1 MTTQEMR
8 NAIADTRDSERWK
21 AKVAC
26 MYDDQVIAVYYSFLE
41 RGEFDKPKNRPV
53 TADSPDIVKQL
64 CIFDFIEENEE
75 KMGHEKVW
83 EKFKE
88 RNGLVTDIVV
98 CWFPNGRNSIRV
110 RLRGGGDLIFTY
122 ISKKKWKLETV
133 DSYLEDKKVEVK

>member
-1 MTTQEMR
+1 MTVTEMR
-8 NAIADTRDSERWK
+8 NAISDAYEGKGWK

-26 MYDDQVIAVYYSFLE
+26 MHGDQVIAVYHSFLE
-41 RGEFDKPKNRPV
+41 RGIFDKPKNQPV
-53 TADSPDIVKQL
+53 DEKAPDIVKQL
-64 CIFDFIEENEE
+64 SIFDFVKEDKE
-75 KMGHEKVW
+75 KMNHEKVW

-133 DSYLEDKKVEVK
+133 DSYLETHKVKV